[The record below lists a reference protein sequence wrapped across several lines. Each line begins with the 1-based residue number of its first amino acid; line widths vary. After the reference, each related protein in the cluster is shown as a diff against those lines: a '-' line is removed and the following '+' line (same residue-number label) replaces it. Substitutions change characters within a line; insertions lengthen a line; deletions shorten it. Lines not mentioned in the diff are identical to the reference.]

1 MKKKSIRIR
10 LTFYIVLLLT
20 CVCILLT
27 ALSIYNANQS
37 FVVPFLFEETETD
50 SREERASVDTGE
62 SYVYM
67 LPEETSSQAEEG
79 SIVITQARRD
89 FNIYSIGI
97 MAAVIALVS
106 VGSGICQISFFS
118 KSFAEGIAQVR
129 FVFNNQQFHTYFSP
143 IHYRTG
149 SDMYYI
155 I

>member
-97 MAAVIALVS
+97 MAAVII
-106 VGSGICQISFFS
+106 GGGIMSLFPAWACV
-118 KSFAEGIAQVR
+118 KTPAPVER
-129 FVFNNQQFHTYFSP
+129 
-143 IHYRTG
+143 
-149 SDMYYI
+149 
-155 I
+155 

>member
-50 SREERASVDTGE
+50 SQEERASVDTGE

-97 MAAVIALVS
+97 MAAVIIGGGIMSYFLLGRAL
-106 VGSGICQISFFS
+106 
-118 KSFAEGIAQVR
+118 KPLR
-129 FVFNNQQFHTYFSP
+129 
-143 IHYRTG
+143 R
-149 SDMYYI
+149 
-155 I
+155 